1 MEDPIDG
8 MFKGNQLHIFPY
20 IPIFFYPSVI
30 PVSPVIINVNPQMV
44 KILLTQGA
52 MGLTPNFQ
60 KCCPP
65 ISKQCLIN
73 IEELLDISCLVGT
86 IELKLK
92 YSFCLNQAGINENF
106 LNAVSLAY
114 LFLYNLI

>member
-1 MEDPIDG
+1 MECLKVINYT
-8 MFKGNQLHIFPY
+8 FSHIFLNSS
-20 IPIFFYPSVI
+20 II

-92 YSFCLNQAGINENF
+92 YSFCPNQAGINENF
-106 LNAVSLAY
+106 PNALSLAY
-114 LFLYNLI
+114 LYLYILI